1 MGNDASSLLNH
12 LRREADALREETDVL
27 VPSSEREFLDL
38 GGSLQDFWAKSSEL
52 TDLARECAA
61 AASGEAV
68 DRTITDLRRELDRLT
83 GLCNLEVSS
92 ESLKQLDRI
101 VGVVS
106 GLDTVLGEFKRIIRK
121 LQMLGIS
128 TRIESARLGAAGR
141 GFSTLS
147 DDVEKLGLTIVDHS
161 ARIRERSG
169 VLLSHLGQARERTV
183 LIRESQERC
192 SAEIFAAVR
201 GNLDE
206 LTRLSERSHR
216 LVAEL
221 PERVA
226 AISRGLGDIVQ
237 SLQFH
242 DIVRQQLEH
251 VAQAFADVENEIGG
265 APSDID
271 EDEAV
276 RLASFSSDMAEVQL
290 SQVTNARERF
300 DEAVES
306 IRRNLRDV
314 AGEVEGLVADLASVA
329 SGGEGGQSL
338 ARVGS
343 GIAQVM
349 EGIRQFTA
357 QGQGMAETMRDVAA
371 TVQDMAAFVVEI
383 EEVGSEIELIALNA
397 SIKAAHTG
405 EEGAALGVLAMAI
418 QTLSVEAREQ
428 TEKVSGILGTI
439 SEVSARLQE
448 NAATYMPSEEVR
460 ELLAELTGLTDSI
473 GRESARESEMLG
485 RLSAIGDRLGGE
497 MREKAE
503 VIEFHVPVISGLDAV
518 MERIGEMTARIRR
531 EVPHVDQGR
540 QPERLRELLARYT
553 MEAERD
559 IYRRTF
565 GESPGQE
572 GDDDV
577 FPDLWGDETET
588 PAPADDGLGDNVELF

>member
-1 MGNDASSLLNH
+1 MSPSLLNH
-12 LRREADALREETDVL
+12 LRKEAAVLSRETDAL
-27 VPSSEREFLDL
+27 VPSSEREFLYL
-38 GGSLQDFWAKSSEL
+38 GSSLQEFWTRSSEL
-52 TDLARECAA
+52 TTLARECAA
-61 AASGEAV
+61 TASGEAV
-68 DRTITDLRRELDRLT
+68 DKAIVDLRKELDRLT
-83 GLCNLEVSS
+83 GVCDLEVSS
-92 ESLKQLDRI
+92 GSLGQLDRI
-101 VGVVS
+101 VEVVS
-106 GLDTVLGEFKRIIRK
+106 RLDAVLGEFKRIIRK

-169 VLLSHLGQARERTV
+169 VLLAHLGQARERTI

-192 SAEIFAAVR
+192 SAEIFSAVR

-206 LTRLSERSHR
+206 LTRLAERSHT
-216 LVAEL
+216 LAADL

-251 VAQAFADVENEIGG
+251 VAQAFADVEKEIGG
-265 APSDID
+265 APDEID
-271 EDEAV
+271 EDETV

-314 AGEVEGLVADLASVA
+314 AEEVEGMVADLASVA
-329 SGGEGGQSL
+329 SGGAGGQTL

-343 GIAQVM
+343 GIAQVI
-349 EGIRQFTA
+349 EGIRQFTV

-439 SEVSARLQE
+439 SEVSTRLQDS
-448 NAATYMPSEEVR
+448 AAAYMPADEVDG
-460 ELLAELTGLTDSI
+460 LLSELTGLTGSI

-485 RLSAIGDRLGGE
+485 RLSAIGGRLGGE
-497 MREKAE
+497 MRERAGA
-503 VIEFHVPVISGLDAV
+503 IEFHVPVVKGLGAV
-518 MERIGEMTARIRR
+518 KERIGKMIARIRR

-559 IYRRTF
+559 IYRRAF
-565 GESPGQE
+565 GESAGQE
-572 GDDDV
+572 GDEDV
-577 FPDLWGDETET
+577 FPELWGDDTEDRA
-588 PAPADDGLGDNVELF
+588 PAADDGLGDNVELF